1 MSQHQESAPKLG
13 EILLGLGMI
22 SQQQIEQALA
32 HAATNGLRLGESLVQ
47 LGIIDEDTITW
58 ALGTQLD
65 LSYVDLQLDMID
77 WDFLLQFSLDTLQ
90 EYRMVP
96 LSRVGDSVT
105 AVVADPRRPGLGEA
119 IRQLFPYH
127 EVTVQL
133 SSEEGIRQVLRE
145 GARLSV
151 ERRFSATGQPRTAD
165 SLRNPL
171 EAIENGGATRM
182 VLIQWAGF
190 PESAL
195 FIDAEDYAPGMA
207 VETEMQGAM
216 AREIEEGFVRLWSLP
231 GGAAFLRPSV
241 PGLHRPPIRAL
252 TVVGLDGWATA
263 LAAIPSADQ
272 PVGRRPL
279 VVTSSCAAEVKLA
292 LLGGA
297 EFLAGAGCALPVLS
311 IEANATRHFPGVFQV
326 EISPPRERLAAAQ
339 LLAAAGQW
347 SAIVVEAESTA
358 DIPAIQ
364 AIESL
369 AGCGPVVVL
378 LRRDEDLT
386 ASLRIDDPAR
396 ALSVITASWG
406 NGT

>member
-1 MSQHQESAPKLG
+1 MNNDNESAPRLG

-22 SQQQIEQALA
+22 SQEQIEQALA
-32 HAATNGLRLGESLVQ
+32 HAAANGLRLGESLVQ
-47 LGIIDEDTITW
+47 LGLIGEDAITW
-58 ALGTQLD
+58 ALGTQLE

-105 AVVADPRRPGLGEA
+105 AVVADPRLPGLGGA

-145 GARLSV
+145 GARLAV
-151 ERRFSATGQPRTAD
+151 EQQLSAKGQPRTAD
-165 SLRNPL
+165 PLRNPL
-171 EAIENGGATRM
+171 EVIELGNASCM

-195 FIDAEDYAPGMA
+195 FIDSDEYPPG
-207 VETEMQGAM
+207 VVLEPEMQRAM
-216 AREIEEGFVRLWSLP
+216 AREIDEGFVRLWSLP
-231 GGAAFLRPSV
+231 GGAAYLRPSV
-241 PGLHRPPIRAL
+241 PGMHRPPIRAL

-263 LAAIPSADQ
+263 LATIPPAEQ
-272 PVGRRPL
+272 PDGRRPV
-279 VVTSSCAAEVKLA
+279 VVTSSRAAEVKLA
-292 LLGGA
+292 LLQRA
-297 EFLAGAGCALPVLS
+297 DSLAGPGCALPVLS
-311 IEANATRHFPGVFQV
+311 IEAHAARHLPGVFQI

-347 SAIVVEAESTA
+347 AAIIVEADSAA
-358 DIPAIQ
+358 DLPALGV
-364 AIESL
+364 IEAL
-369 AGCGPVVVL
+369 PGCGPVVAL
-378 LRRDEDLT
+378 LRRDEPV
-386 ASLRIDDPAR
+386 AHALRIDKPED
-396 ALSVITASWG
+396 ALSIITAEWEK
-406 NGT
+406 TP